1 MKYQVE
7 NEHKKFSRTT
17 AGPWL
22 WFACPGLFQHSASSL
37 CTYSSS
43 RQMKVEGRGL
53 LKDWALSI
61 PRHQFSLFL
70 DAFWKGKKNPRC
82 CLCPVMSA
90 AATTTQLCAPA
101 SRHSLTPSRH
111 PPPPPR
117 GCQPIAAL
125 PQVSAAGWWTA
136 SWSHQPKDW
145 KTQSPWSFL
154 ARRET
159 EVTHFSGTKDDN
171 TSNLPKIKTC
181 FRWERAF
188 FPSKLTAPLCP
199 LLTSEQ
205 PCGCTPRFPS
215 WLAHNHPKLAD
226 DSVQAA
232 RCSSQSKGAELP
244 SPGSSAISRAASY
257 RQMHP

>member
-22 WFACPGLFQHSASSL
+22 WFACPGLFQHLPFAL
-37 CTYSSS
+37 TAPPGKW
-43 RQMKVEGRGL
+43 R
-53 LKDWALSI
+53 LKAEVCWKTGPWAYQGTSF
-61 PRHQFSLFL
+61 HF
-70 DAFWKGKKNPRC
+70 FWMHFEREKKNPRC
-82 CLCPVMSA
+82 YLCPVMSA

-101 SRHSLTPSRH
+101 SRHSLPPSRH

-159 EVTHFSGTKDDN
+159 EVTHFSGTKDDK

-181 FRWERAF
+181 FRWEHAF

-244 SPGSSAISRAASY
+244 SPGSSAISRAVSY